1 MRRAWFRDDEM
12 WRAGR
17 NGPGAGAIILAG
29 SPVARVV
36 IAAAMLFAC
45 AGDPAQNPAW
55 QLAGHPGL
63 LFPIKV
69 YYERNA
75 LEENGRCTAPLLEGV
90 SRSEVLADDQDQLVV
105 ALAYRYRDR
114 IRDEPRAPRGRCRGS
129 GNARGSRAA
138 PSRSP
143 KARRASPWSAWTARK
158 RGGGCRRRPCGSEI
172 ADRRL
177 ASALGHAGAPVP
189 SSDRAAARQPSRK
202 AASRRRKMRSV
213 R

>member
-1 MRRAWFRDDEM
+1 LRRARFRDEET

-17 NGPGAGAIILAG
+17 NGPALGATILAR
-29 SPVARVV
+29 SPVAR
-36 IAAAMLFAC
+36 IAIAVAMLFAC

-105 ALAYRYRDR
+105 ALTYRYRDR
-114 IRDEPRAPRGRCRGS
+114 IRDEPRAPS
-129 GNARGSRAA
+129 GALPWIRECEGFASRTFTIA
-138 PSRSP
+138 
-143 KARRASPWSAWTARK
+143 K
-158 RGGGCRRRPCGSEI
+158 SEQGLTVVGM
-172 ADRRL
+172 DGPQKGRRL
-177 ASALGHAGAPVP
+177 PAPTL
-189 SSDRAAARQPSRK
+189 RQ
-202 AASRRRKMRSV
+202 
-213 R
+213 